1 MYKLYN
7 TQGLKEFDNYAES
20 GTLFYSC
27 QGIKPCDPEVQRLL
41 FIHTP
46 LYTLPGTCYIQSR
59 DDRSLRK
66 GPWRN
71 REGISSTCTDWGW
84 LDDTEPS
91 PEG

>member
-7 TQGLKEFDNYAES
+7 TQGLKEFDNYAKS

-27 QGIKPCDPEVQRLL
+27 RGIKPCDPEVQRLI

-46 LYTLPGTCYIQSR
+46 LYTLPETCYIQSQG
-59 DDRSLRK
+59 SLSK

-71 REGISSTCTDWGW
+71 REGIGSTCTAWGW
-84 LDDTEPS
+84 LEGTEPL